1 MGLRVVLRYAQDSK
15 CCVIT
20 KSKVV
25 GPGTSKCV
33 PPDRDARKERGPGE
47 LTENKLQ

>member
-1 MGLRVVLRYAQDSK
+1 MGLRVVFKMQSV
-15 CCVIT
+15 VIT

-33 PPDRDARKERGPGE
+33 LPDRDARKERGPGE
-47 LTENKLQ
+47 LTEYKLQ